1 MIEIVWDEGFKRLY
15 KKWDRKHPDLISI
28 FAERI
33 LLFEKNP
40 FDASFKTHIL
50 GGKLKNIW
58 AFSINYEHRLTFRF
72 EENNTKAILVKVGT
86 HDEVY

>member
-15 KKWDRKHPDLISI
+15 KKWVRKHPDLISI
-28 FAERI
+28 FEERI

-40 FDASFKTHIL
+40 FDATLKTHIL
-50 GGKLKNIW
+50 GGKLKKIW
-58 AFSINYEHRLTFRF
+58 AFSINYDYRITFRF
-72 EENNTKAILVKVGT
+72 AEENTKAILINIGT